1 MSENQHNC
9 PQCSRKIMQSIS
21 NRCMYCGAD
30 LPEEHYLT
38 QQEKNALL
46 SAKMDQFRQNEEN
59 ADNIISSLRKD
70 FALPEKKV
78 RKNRKDT
85 CKDIKDSQQ
94 ENAAVIAAA
103 LASINSQNK
112 DGGNNSSE

>member
-1 MSENQHNC
+1 
-9 PQCSRKIMQSIS
+9 
-21 NRCMYCGAD
+21 MYCGAD
-30 LPEEHYLT
+30 LPEEHHLT

-70 FALPEKKV
+70 LSEKKV

-85 CKDIKDSQQ
+85 RKDIKDSQQ